1 MAKDW
6 DVPTI
11 IENCVATGFQGVELR
26 TTHAH
31 NVEVNLSAN
40 ERQEVRKQFA
50 DSPIELAGLG
60 SAFDYHSTDAEEVRQ
75 NIEGTKEYAQLAADV
90 GAPGVKVRPNGLPE
104 GVPVEKTLTQI
115 GVSLREC
122 GEFAKNLGV
131 QIRLEV
137 HGRETAH
144 VPHIRTIMEIADHDN
159 VFVCWNSN
167 PGEVEDGSVEHNFN
181 LVKAWIQLVHINEL
195 YRREY
200 PWRELFTLL
209 QTSGYDGYTL
219 AEIPGEFGSRA
230 YDALLSRLCGKRCV
244 LICDEDRTYAAER
257 SKLPPLVP
265 PHPFIPASGAKSRG
279 ERSVEPSKP

>member
-1 MAKDW
+1 MKLGLVTYNMAKDW

-11 IENCVATGFQGVELR
+11 IENCAATGFQGVELR

-40 ERQEVRKQFA
+40 ERQEVRTQFE

-75 NIEGTKEYAQLAADV
+75 NIDGTKEYAQLAADV

-104 GVPVEKTLTQI
+104 GVPVENTLAQI
-115 GVSLREC
+115 GAALREC
-122 GEFAKNLGV
+122 GEFANNLGV

-137 HGRETAH
+137 HGRETSH
-144 VPHIRTIMEIADHDN
+144 PPHIRTIMEIADHEN

-167 PGEVEDGSVEHNFN
+167 PGEVEDGSVENNFD
-181 LVKAWIQLVHINEL
+181 LVKQWIQLVHINEL
-195 YRREY
+195 HRREY

-209 QTSGYDGYTL
+209 QASGYEGYTL
-219 AEIPGEFGSRA
+219 AEIPESSDPVRVMNYYRA
-230 YDALLSRLCGKRCV
+230 LWETLCG
-244 LICDEDRTYAAER
+244 D
-257 SKLPPLVP
+257 
-265 PHPFIPASGAKSRG
+265 
-279 ERSVEPSKP
+279 

>member
-1 MAKDW
+1 MKLGLVTYNMAKDW

-11 IENCVATGFQGVELR
+11 IENCAATGFQGVELR

-40 ERQEVRKQFA
+40 ERQEVRKQFE

-104 GVPVEKTLTQI
+104 DVSTEKTLTQI
-115 GVSLREC
+115 GASLREC
-122 GEFAKNLGV
+122 GEFANSLGV

-137 HGRETAH
+137 HGRETSH
-144 VPHIRTIMEIADHDN
+144 VPHIRTIMEIAEHDN

-167 PGEVEDGSVEHNFN
+167 PGEVEDGSVKNNFN
-181 LVKAWIQLVHINEL
+181 LVQEWIRLVHINEL
-195 YRREY
+195 HRREY

-209 QTSGYDGYTL
+209 KTSGYEGYTL
-219 AEIPGEFGSRA
+219 AEIPGSSDPVRMMNYYRALWEAWCNGS
-230 YDALLSRLCGKRCV
+230 
-244 LICDEDRTYAAER
+244 
-257 SKLPPLVP
+257 
-265 PHPFIPASGAKSRG
+265 
-279 ERSVEPSKP
+279 

>member
-1 MAKDW
+1 MKLGLVTYNMAKDW

-11 IENCVATGFQGVELR
+11 IENCAATGFQGVELR

-31 NVEVNLSAN
+31 NVEVNLSAS
-40 ERQEVRKQFA
+40 ERQEVRKQFE

-75 NIEGTKEYAQLAADV
+75 NIEGTKQYAQLAADV

-104 GVPVEKTLTQI
+104 DVPAEKTLTQI
-115 GVSLREC
+115 GLSLCEC

-137 HGRETAH
+137 HGRETSH
-144 VPHIRTIMEIADHDN
+144 PPHIRTIMEIAAHDN

-167 PGEVEDGSVEHNFN
+167 PGEVEDGSVENNFN
-181 LVKAWIQLVHINEL
+181 IVKEWIRLVHINEL

-209 QTSGYDGYTL
+209 KASGYTGYTL
-219 AEIPGEFGSRA
+219 AEIPESSDPVRMMNYYRA
-230 YDALLSRLCGKRCV
+230 LWEALCA
-244 LICDEDRTYAAER
+244 D
-257 SKLPPLVP
+257 
-265 PHPFIPASGAKSRG
+265 
-279 ERSVEPSKP
+279 

>member
-1 MAKDW
+1 MKLGLVTYNMAKDW

-11 IENCVATGFQGVELR
+11 IENCTATGFQGVELR

-40 ERQEVRKQFA
+40 ERQEVREQFD
-50 DSPIELAGLG
+50 DSPIKLAGLG

-75 NIEGTKEYAQLAADV
+75 NIEGTKAYAQLAADV

-104 GVPVEKTLTQI
+104 GVSAEKTLTQI
-115 GVSLREC
+115 GLSLREC

-137 HGRETAH
+137 HGRETSH
-144 VPHIRTIMEIADHDN
+144 VPHIRTIMEIANHDN

-167 PGEVEDGSVEHNFN
+167 LGEVEDGSVENNFN
-181 LVKAWIQLVHINEL
+181 LVKEWIRLVHINEL

-200 PWRELFTLL
+200 PWRELFMLL
-209 QTSGYDGYTL
+209 QASGYEGYTL
-219 AEIPGEFGSRA
+219 AEIPGSSDPVRMMD
-230 YDALLSRLCGKRCV
+230 YYHALWEALRVDL
-244 LICDEDRTYAAER
+244 
-257 SKLPPLVP
+257 
-265 PHPFIPASGAKSRG
+265 
-279 ERSVEPSKP
+279 

>member
-1 MAKDW
+1 MKLGLVTYNMAKDW

-11 IENCVATGFQGVELR
+11 IDNCTATGFQGVELR

-31 NVEVNLSAN
+31 NVEVDLSAN
-40 ERQEVRKQFA
+40 ERQEVRQQFE

-60 SAFDYHSTDAEEVRQ
+60 SAFDYHSTDAGEVRQ

-104 GVPVEKTLTQI
+104 GVSTEQTLTQI
-115 GVSLREC
+115 GLSLREC

-137 HGRETAH
+137 HGRETSH
-144 VPHIRTIMEIADHDN
+144 PPHIRTIMEIAEHDN

-167 PGEVEDGSVEHNFN
+167 PGEVEDGSVENSFN
-181 LVKAWIQLVHINEL
+181 LVTQWIRLVHINEL
-195 YRREY
+195 HRQEY

-209 QTSGYDGYTL
+209 QASGYEGYTL
-219 AEIPGEFGSRA
+219 AEIPESSDPVRLMNYYRA
-230 YDALLSRLCGKRCV
+230 LWEALCNVS
-244 LICDEDRTYAAER
+244 
-257 SKLPPLVP
+257 
-265 PHPFIPASGAKSRG
+265 
-279 ERSVEPSKP
+279 

>member
-1 MAKDW
+1 MKLGLVTYNMAKDW

-11 IENCVATGFQGVELR
+11 IENCAATGFQGVELR

-31 NVEVNLSAN
+31 NVEVDLSAN
-40 ERQEVRKQFA
+40 ERQEVRKRFE

-104 GVPVEKTLTQI
+104 GVSTEKTLTQI
-115 GVSLREC
+115 GASLREC

-137 HGRETAH
+137 HGRETSH
-144 VPHIRTIMEIADHDN
+144 VPYIRTIMEIAEHDN

-167 PGEVEDGSVEHNFN
+167 PGEVEDESVKNNFN
-181 LVKAWIQLVHINEL
+181 LVKEWIRLAHINEL
-195 YRREY
+195 HRREY

-209 QTSGYDGYTL
+209 NEAGYEGYTL
-219 AEIPGEFGSRA
+219 AEIPESSDPMRMMNYYRA
-230 YDALLSRLCGKRCV
+230 LWEALCTDL
-244 LICDEDRTYAAER
+244 
-257 SKLPPLVP
+257 
-265 PHPFIPASGAKSRG
+265 
-279 ERSVEPSKP
+279 

>member
-1 MAKDW
+1 MKLGLVTYNMAKDW

-11 IENCVATGFQGVELR
+11 IENCAATGFQGVELR

-40 ERQEVRKQFA
+40 ERQEVRKQFE

-60 SAFDYHSTDAEEVRQ
+60 SAFDYHSTDIEEVRR
-75 NIEGTKEYAQLAADV
+75 NIEGTKEYVQLAADV

-104 GVPVEKTLTQI
+104 GVPVEKTLAQI
-115 GVSLREC
+115 GLSLREC

-137 HGRETAH
+137 HGRETSH
-144 VPHIRTIMEIADHDN
+144 VPRIQTIMKITEHDN

-167 PGEVEDGSVEHNFN
+167 PGEVEDGSVKGNFN
-181 LVKAWIQLVHINEL
+181 LVKEWIRLVHINEL

-200 PWRELFTLL
+200 PWHELFTLL
-209 QTSGYDGYTL
+209 KGSGYAGYTL
-219 AEIPGEFGSRA
+219 AEIPESSDPVRMMNYYRA
-230 YDALLSRLCGKRCV
+230 LWESLCTEC
-244 LICDEDRTYAAER
+244 
-257 SKLPPLVP
+257 
-265 PHPFIPASGAKSRG
+265 
-279 ERSVEPSKP
+279 